1 MRFVAY
7 LLLCL
12 IHISSFAGDVLE
24 WQKQFGGIYEDR
36 AVAVMPTSD
45 GGSIVVGSTESSG
58 AGGKDGWVIRLGA
71 SGDILFEKTFGGVKN
86 DYLCSVAEDYDGG
99 FVTCGQKQNEQS
111 GYLDTW
117 VIRFDKTGKLDWE
130 KTYAVSALGRA
141 SYISYNSDDKLYTLI
156 AAREEKTDHD
166 LNVWWMKLNKKGA
179 MVLQS
184 VSSKRFINDEALTA
198 CNASEGSAILA
209 GYIADKFNDK
219 NVSLSKIDKRGTEI
233 WTQNYGGAKNDFA
246 VSIIALSDERFFV
259 CANTESKGQGGADAW
274 LLIIDKNG
282 RILVENTIGGVGS
295 DVVNSAVAVPGGYM
309 IVGKTDTKSKGKS
322 DNWIVKIDSNLKL
335 VWEYSFGTFAY
346 DELQSVV
353 YSEQTKTFIAVGNFV
368 KPGEENVNAAVYKIN
383 DGINEEKNREPKSI
397 ASAGQANSPL
407 ITITSPMVRR
417 GFKTVVSENSL
428 EIKGTVSVSNGLSS
442 VLVNGK
448 EAMLTSGGGF
458 SVQIALQP
466 GSNNVSIRAVEG
478 NGTEHLKDFT
488 IDKVVDAKNGV
499 SVDFNSIKG
508 KYYALLIGVEDYKD
522 DAINDLDRPID
533 DATMLY
539 NTLTTYYSFDKEN
552 VFLLKN
558 PGRSELIVALDDMS
572 KRITAEDN
580 FLIFYAGHGYW
591 DPDKSLGYWLPAD
604 ASKANTANWVA
615 NSTVRD
621 YVSSIK
627 SKHTLLIADAC
638 FSGGIFKTR
647 AAFTNSSD
655 KAISLLYGM
664 NSRKAMTSGTLKEVP
679 DQSVFVEYLN
689 KRLINN
695 DKEFLTSEDLF
706 SQFRMAVIN
715 NSPNVP
721 QYGTIKDSGDEGG
734 EFIFVRKK

>member
-1 MRFVAY
+1 MST
-7 LLLCL
+7 
-12 IHISSFAGDVLE
+12 ISFAGDVVE
-24 WQKQFGGIYEDR
+24 WQKQFGGNFEDK
-36 AVAVMPTSD
+36 ALSVLQTAD
-45 GGSIVVGSTESSG
+45 GGSVFVGWTESTG
-58 AGGKDGWVIRLGA
+58 AGGKDGWVVKLTP
-71 SGDILFEKTFGGVKN
+71 SGDVAFEKTFGGVKN
-86 DYLCSVAEDYDGG
+86 DYLCSVDEDYDGG
-99 FVTCGQKQNEQS
+99 FVACGQKQNEQS

-117 VIRFDKTGKLDWE
+117 VIRIDKSGQLDWE
-130 KTYAVSALGRA
+130 KTYAVSAFGSA
-141 SYISYNSDDKLYTLI
+141 TFVSYNAEDKLYTLI
-156 AAREEKTDHD
+156 ASREEKTDHD

-179 MVLQS
+179 MTLQS

-198 CNASEGSAILA
+198 LSTADGSTITA

-219 NVSLSKIDKRGTEI
+219 NVGLSKIDKRGTEL
-233 WTQNYGGAKNDFA
+233 WSQNYGVAKNDYA
-246 VSIIALSDERFFV
+246 VAVIALSEDRLFV
-259 CANTESKGQGGADAW
+259 CANTESKGQGGSDAW
-274 LLIIDKNG
+274 VLIVDKNG
-282 RILVENTIGGVGS
+282 RILAENTVGGVGS

-309 IVGKTDTKSKGKS
+309 LVGKTDTKSKGKS
-322 DNWIVKIDSNLKL
+322 DNWIVKIDNNLKL
-335 VWEYSFGTFAY
+335 VWEYSFGTYAY
-346 DELQSVV
+346 DELQSVT
-353 YSEQTKTFIAVGNFV
+353 YSPQTKTFIAIGNCV
-368 KPGEENVNAAVYKIN
+368 KPGEENTNAAVFKIN
-383 DGINEEKNREPKSI
+383 DGINEEKNREPK
-397 ASAGQANSPL
+397 AVAAAGQANSPVIN
-407 ITITSPMVRR
+407 ITAPMVRR
-417 GFKTVVSENSL
+417 GFKTVVSDNTI
-428 EIKGTVSVSNGLSS
+428 EIKGTVAASSGLAS

-448 EAMLTSGGGF
+448 EAMLASGGNF
-458 SVQIALQP
+458 SAQVSLQT
-466 GSNNVSIRAVEG
+466 GSNNISIRAVEK

-488 IDKVVDAKNGV
+488 IDKAVDAKSGE

-591 DPDKSLGYWLPAD
+591 DPDKSLGYWLPSD